1 MWRRVA
7 GYGAFLAA
15 GTFALQWLD
24 YQAAVRTRI
33 GDVYLLLV
41 AMLFLALGI
50 FVGARALRQPAQ
62 LPFDGN
68 PKAIEAL
75 KISPRELAVLHELAA
90 GKSNK
95 QIAQALQVSPNTVK
109 THIARLFE
117 KLEAQ
122 RRTDAINRARILGIV
137 P

>member
-7 GYGAFLAA
+7 GYGAFLEA

-50 FVGARALRQPAQ
+50 FVGARASSTSAIAVRRQSES
-62 LPFDGN
+62 D
-68 PKAIEAL
+68 
-75 KISPRELAVLHELAA
+75 
-90 GKSNK
+90 
-95 QIAQALQVSPNTVK
+95 
-109 THIARLFE
+109 
-117 KLEAQ
+117 
-122 RRTDAINRARILGIV
+122 
-137 P
+137 